1 MENQKR
7 LGASAFLPLIVFLAL
22 YVGCGITFTLMG
34 VENPFGMF
42 PRHVALLAGIAA
54 ALMLAPKVSVTE
66 KLDVF

>member
-34 VENPFGMF
+34 V
-42 PRHVALLAGIAA
+42 
-54 ALMLAPKVSVTE
+54 
-66 KLDVF
+66 